1 MVQTKTYVYVLA
13 SDGTP
18 LMPTTRCGKVRRL
31 LRDGLARVVRRVPF
45 VIQLNYETSTKE
57 VDELTLGV
65 DAGYKHVGFSVTSQ
79 SREYYA
85 CGHKLRTDIQKKLSG
100 RTALRRN
107 RRSRKTRYRKVRLLN
122 RKSSKPT
129 GWLPPSVHQKIDDHI
144 NQIARIHQFLPIGK
158 IIVETAQF
166 DTRLLSEPD
175 VVDRRTGLRSG
186 FLNLREAILHRD
198 GHKCQLCKGTSKD
211 PKLHVHHIES
221 RQTGGNSP
229 SNLITLCVTCHKKLH
244 AEGLE
249 STLKRKVKP
258 LRAAAFM
265 TIMRPSL
272 ERQLRSIY
280 GDQVSFTQGWM
291 TKASRQAI
299 NLEKSHINDAYAIA
313 GNLRADRASNN
324 HYLSEKRRCHN
335 RQLHKMIIRKS
346 GVRSTTK
353 TNRIVN
359 SYQNFDTVRYQ
370 GKHWF
375 IKGRRTSGYFSLRR
389 LSGDVIGS
397 CNYKKLRRLGIGG
410 YTLTERIAG

>member
-1 MVQTKTYVYVLA
+1 MVQNNTYVYVLA

-31 LRDGLARVVRRVPF
+31 LRDGLARVVRRTPF

-85 CGHKLRTDIQKKLSG
+85 VDHKLRTDIQKKLSS
-100 RTALRRN
+100 RAVLRRS
-107 RRSRKTRYRKVRLLN
+107 RRSRKTRYRKARFLN
-122 RKSSKPT
+122 RKSSKSK
-129 GWLPPSVHQKIDDHI
+129 GWLAPSVRQKINDHI
-144 NQIARIHQFLPIGK
+144 NQIARIHRFLPISK

-175 VVDRRTGLRSG
+175 VVDYQTGLRSG

-198 GHKCQLCKGTSKD
+198 GHKCQLCKGKSGD
-211 PKLHVHHIES
+211 SKLHVHHIES

-229 SNLITLCVTCHKKLH
+229 ANLITLCVTCHKSLH

-258 LRAAAFM
+258 LRAASFM
-265 TIMRPSL
+265 NIMRPSL
-272 ERQLRSIY
+272 EQELRSLY

-335 RQLHKMIIRKS
+335 RQLHKMTIRKG
-346 GVRSTTK
+346 GVRSAAQA
-353 TNRIVN
+353 NRIVN
-359 SYQNFDTVRYQ
+359 GYQNFDLVRYQ
-370 GKHWF
+370 GKCWF
-375 IKGRRTSGYFSLRR
+375 IKGRRTSGYFSLRC
-389 LSGDVIGS
+389 LSGNVIGS
-397 CNYKKLRRLGIGG
+397 CSYKKLHRLGIGG